1 MATAGR
7 KGRRPAGELT
17 DSPASVKRRHEIVQK
32 AAELFDDVGYHVT
45 SMDDIARAVG
55 LAKPTLYHYFPSKE
69 SILLAVHEEF
79 ISLLL
84 TRQRSRESDM
94 DRPVVELLYEV
105 MFDIIDLMRTH
116 HGHVRVFFE
125 HHRELTGDALQRT
138 LAARDTYFASV
149 QSLLERGQET
159 GLVVGDAHLS
169 TLALFGMCNWA
180 YQWYHANGVWTT
192 QDVARYFHRVLLT
205 GIGVGV
211 DPDAALALVASAG
224 SPFATAASKG

>member
-7 KGRRPAGELT
+7 RGRRPAAELT

-32 AAELFDDVGYHVT
+32 AATLFDDVGYHVT

-84 TRQRSRESDM
+84 TRQRSREADV
-94 DRPVVELLYEV
+94 DRPVVDLLYEV

-138 LAARDTYFASV
+138 LAARDTYFRSV
-149 QSLLERGQET
+149 QSLLERGET
-159 GLVVGDAHLS
+159 SGLVTGDAHLS

-180 YQWYHANGVWTT
+180 YQWYHSDGVWTT
-192 QDVARYFHRVLLT
+192 QDVAHYFHQVLLT
-205 GIGVGV
+205 GIGAGV
-211 DPDAALALVASAG
+211 DREAAVPQLSATVL
-224 SPFATAASKG
+224 PFVTATKG